1 MARKIQEIP
10 AMGHSMQQLAD
21 SYAYL
26 TSEPKP
32 NAGSTNPQLEEE
44 VARFV
49 EFATGEVLRALG
61 RASQT

>member
-1 MARKIQEIP
+1 
-10 AMGHSMQQLAD
+10 MGHSMQQLAD